1 MKDWAAT
8 EPTLGEQQLS
18 ERCRQ
23 YEQQLQEQANQLAA
37 FTALLAAQREEI
49 QRLKDT
55 IAILKGEKGRPPIK
69 PSRLEP
75 GKTDT
80 APGGGATGSEQKR
93 AGSEKRAKTPHLKI
107 DQTEIMRVEHVPVG
121 AVFKGYQDYV
131 IQELEVGVSTTRY
144 RCERWQA
151 PDGGTVVGRLPEAVR
166 GSHFGPT
173 LRSYILYQYYQQH
186 VTQPLIA
193 NYLQEVGV
201 EISVGQVNRMLT
213 ENKAIFHEEK
223 EAILRTGLAV
233 SRYVNVDDTEARHQG
248 ENGYCTHIG
257 NEFFAW
263 FASTESKS
271 RVNFLHLLRAGH
283 TDYVLNE
290 VAWEY
295 MARQQLPKA
304 QLQLLAGEQTFAE
317 QIHWEAHLATVGITT
332 ARHVQI
338 ATEGA
343 LLGSVLSHEIAPDLV
358 ILSDDAGQFNVL
370 RHALCWVHAERT
382 IHKLLP
388 FSAEQREAVET
399 VRGQIWELYQ
409 DLKAYQQAPCP
420 QQKGQLAGWF
430 EAICTAKTCFQT
442 LNLALKRLHQNKTEL
457 LLVLDRPEVPLH
469 NNGSEREIRDYVKK
483 RKISAS
489 TRSELGRSARDT
501 FISLKKTCR
510 KLGLSFWSYLQDRL
524 TRAQQIPPLPQLI
537 RAAAQS
543 P

>member
-1 MKDWAAT
+1 M
-8 EPTLGEQQLS
+8 
-18 ERCRQ
+18 
-23 YEQQLQEQANQLAA
+23 Y
-37 FTALLAAQREEI
+37 
-49 QRLKDT
+49 
-55 IAILKGEKGRPPIK
+55 
-69 PSRLEP
+69 
-75 GKTDT
+75 
-80 APGGGATGSEQKR
+80 
-93 AGSEKRAKTPHLKI
+93 
-107 DQTEIMRVEHVPVG
+107 
-121 AVFKGYQDYV
+121 
-131 IQELEVGVSTTRY
+131 TTRY

-343 LLGSVLSHEIAPDLV
+343 LLGSALSHEIAPDLV

-420 QQKGQLAGWF
+420 QQKGSWRGGLRQSSLPRLAF
-430 EAICTAKTCFQT
+430 
-442 LNLALKRLHQNKTEL
+442 
-457 LLVLDRPEVPLH
+457 RP
-469 NNGSEREIRDYVKK
+469 
-483 RKISAS
+483 
-489 TRSELGRSARDT
+489 
-501 FISLKKTCR
+501 
-510 KLGLSFWSYLQDRL
+510 
-524 TRAQQIPPLPQLI
+524 
-537 RAAAQS
+537 
-543 P
+543 